1 MNPQREAYL
10 TRIFRRSRSE
20 NSRHTVEMALRAFDK
35 ETHLST
41 EEVMAKIKGSQMDLY
56 KVLDGF
62 VGQLDAKKL
71 SPRTINGYVNRVTC
85 YFAFN
90 DLVVDPARFKAK
102 VIMPRVE
109 DPDDRAPTI
118 EGLRGIL
125 SWGKLRTKT
134 LILVMA
140 TSGMRLGEAI
150 VLKTSSID
158 LNVKPTRI
166 ALSAQVAKKT
176 GKSRIVYISDEATQ
190 YLKRYLGS
198 RLGVEGWVFPSE
210 ANPQSHVS
218 EDRAWCTITEC
229 IEKAGLGKTK
239 ETTACGRR
247 KIHPYSLRKFFF
259 SKAVGIIGETA
270 AHAMM
275 GHGTYMQT
283 YYRRTDQERAQDY
296 LRCMPYLSIFKDN
309 NDLTN
314 VKNDATLAAIR
325 AFASA
330 FGIDP
335 LRVKIEKQKETGN
348 DLSAEQEIAAIQDE
362 IKKTR
367 LNDKVSKQVVSERD
381 LQKYLADGW
390 DVSSV
395 LPSGKIIVFKPA
407 PHN

>member
-1 MNPQREAYL
+1 
-10 TRIFRRSRSE
+10 
-20 NSRHTVEMALRAFDK
+20 MALRAFDK
-35 ETHLST
+35 ETHQST
-41 EEVMAKIKGSQMDLY
+41 EEVIAKIKGGQMDLY
-56 KVLDGF
+56 EVLDQF
-62 VGQLDAKKL
+62 VAQLDTRNPPA

-85 YFAFN
+85 YFAYN
-90 DLVVDPARFKAK
+90 DLVVDSARFKAK

-109 DPDDRAPTI
+109 EPNDRAPTI
-118 EGLRGIL
+118 EELRAIL

-150 VLKTSSID
+150 VLRTSSLD
-158 LNVKPTRI
+158 FSSKPTRI
-166 ALSAQVAKKT
+166 TLSTAVARKT
-176 GKSRIVYISDEATQ
+176 GKSRMVYISDEATE
-190 YLKRYLGS
+190 YLKRYLGN
-198 RLGVEGWVFPSE
+198 RLGVDGWVFPSE
-210 ANPQSHVS
+210 ANPEDHVS
-218 EDRAWCTITEC
+218 EDRAWSTITDC

-247 KIHPYSLRKFFF
+247 RIHPYSMRKFFF

-296 LRCMPYLSIFKDN
+296 LRCMPYLCIFKDN

-325 AFASA
+325 AFAAA

-335 LRVKIEKQKETGN
+335 LRVKIEKQKETGS
-348 DLSAEQEIAAIQDE
+348 DLSAEQEIAAIQNE
-362 IKKTR
+362 IKKVR
-367 LNDKVSKQVVSERD
+367 LNDKVSKQIVAEKD

-395 LPSGKIIVFKPA
+395 QPSGKIIVFKPA
-407 PHN
+407 PNNPK